1 MPVIHVFRVT
11 ESNKSPLY
19 FVSWFNCEIARIR
32 TVRQAVFKIIRHAR
46 ARAHLIELRE
56 IKNGKK
62 FLSKAGN
69 INAFL
74 IKLLEFMFLFIY
86 RYLFT
91 VNGELLNRI
100 ADSRVYLFDKIFFP
114 YLEKYNLNILT
125 CTRKMQKY
133 RFAFFSSSCAKLNYK
148 I

>member
-1 MPVIHVFRVT
+1 
-11 ESNKSPLY
+11 
-19 FVSWFNCEIARIR
+19 
-32 TVRQAVFKIIRHAR
+32 
-46 ARAHLIELRE
+46 
-56 IKNGKK
+56 
-62 FLSKAGN
+62 
-69 INAFL
+69 
-74 IKLLEFMFLFIY
+74 MFLFIY

-133 RFAFFSSSCAKLNYK
+133 RFAFFSSCAKLQNLK
-148 I
+148 N

>member
-1 MPVIHVFRVT
+1 
-11 ESNKSPLY
+11 
-19 FVSWFNCEIARIR
+19 
-32 TVRQAVFKIIRHAR
+32 
-46 ARAHLIELRE
+46 
-56 IKNGKK
+56 
-62 FLSKAGN
+62 
-69 INAFL
+69 
-74 IKLLEFMFLFIY
+74 MFLFIY

-133 RFAFFSSSCAKLNYK
+133 RFAFFCSSCAKLNYK

>member
-32 TVRQAVFKIIRHAR
+32 TVRQAVFKIIRH

-125 CTRKMQKY
+125 QNAKIPICI
-133 RFAFFSSSCAKLNYK
+133 FFFFVR
-148 I
+148 